1 MPDSDLSLRRFNA
14 SLSLVPES
22 PAALAASKG
31 ESILLHL
38 AINETNLG
46 DAKSFVE
53 LKAHYHGLTPE
64 SAKAAY
70 DALQPLVGAQKDLT
84 YDKVAELR
92 KTVAAAIAAIDR
104 YQVS

>member
-22 PAALAASKG
+22 AVALAASKG
-31 ESILLHL
+31 EAMLLHL

-53 LKAHYHGLTPE
+53 LKAHYHGLNAE
-64 SAKAAY
+64 AAKAVY
-70 DALQPLVGAQKDLT
+70 DALQPLVGSQKELT
-84 YDKVAELR
+84 YDKVKELR
-92 KTVAAAIAAIDR
+92 ATVAAAMAAIDR
-104 YQVS
+104 YQA